1 MRLGRT
7 SMAVLMG
14 FIAFVTWL
22 AVDTVQTLVFHLI
35 DWRIPVGSGIAAG
48 VASLWLA
55 ERFDLVAPSQTPP
68 VVDLYAKDEPDE
80 REPRP

>member
-35 DWRIPVGSGIAAG
+35 DWRIPVGSGIAA
-48 VASLWLA
+48 A
-55 ERFDLVAPSQTPP
+55 